1 MYPCMVAMAIDY
13 NVRNLIFVVVATSI
27 KVKFC
32 QGTDRALNQARI
44 NDINCLVIT
53 ELGVV
58 AAAWN

>member
-44 NDINCLVIT
+44 NECLVIT
-53 ELGVV
+53 ELGVA

>member
-1 MYPCMVAMAIDY
+1 MEALADVPMVAMAIDY

-44 NDINCLVIT
+44 NDIR
-53 ELGVV
+53 
-58 AAAWN
+58 